1 MDRVTSEQRPEGGG
15 SLGDTGGSVLGRGTA
30 RAKALR
36 EEQEEA
42 RVLEYSQRQLR
53 SQRYSQG
60 IGGGGVMVGVGA
72 QGQLTLSTTQCPGC
86 KHFT

>member
-60 IGGGGVMVGVGA
+60 IGGGG
-72 QGQLTLSTTQCPGC
+72 
-86 KHFT
+86 